1 MRVIESPMD
10 GELVGAA
17 NDEELVRALLRHYER
32 EHPDTPLDEAE
43 ARRLVE
49 EGAYTATDS

>member
-10 GELVGAA
+10 GELVQGA
-17 NDEELVRALLRHYER
+17 NDDELVRALLRHYER
-32 EHPDTPLDEAE
+32 SHPDTPLDEAE

-49 EGAYTATDS
+49 AQAYSATDS